1 MRILADE
8 NIEDAVVE
16 WMRAGGH
23 DVKKVG
29 ASLPSVKDRQVL
41 AIAVAENRVLITY
54 DRDFGDLVFR
64 QRSMSTGIVLLRF
77 SASKI
82 AGRIVLLEQH
92 WPDIESSSTGTFM
105 VVSDDRVRVRRLDF
119 KTRLDD
125 ALFDDDDAL
134 PG

>member
-16 WMRAGGH
+16 WMRTGGH
-23 DVKKVG
+23 DVKKVE
-29 ASLPSVKDRQVL
+29 STLPSIDDRQVL

-64 QRSMSTGIVLLRF
+64 QRSTSTGIVLLRF
-77 SASKI
+77 SAAKL
-82 AGRIVLLEQH
+82 AGRILLLRQY
-92 WPDIESSSTGTFM
+92 WQDIEYTSAGTFM

-125 ALFDDDDAL
+125 SLFDDDAL